1 MSLPRILIVD
11 DDPTV
16 RQVCR
21 EALEQYGCEIHE
33 AGDTARAIALLEVL
47 SFSVVLSDVIM
58 PGGNGTEILDH
69 VVRHHPDTL
78 VILLSGHGSID
89 VVKDAI
95 LKGAFDFLVKPFEL
109 SELTATIGRA
119 LEVRK
124 KQTTELRNELYELHA
139 LTTSSSISTDTPES
153 YLEKLCA
160 ALERSFRAD
169 AAAVVL
175 EDGRLTLA
183 GDDDI
188 LEDSA
193 WPVLSRAASL
203 LPEGSIMEPGS
214 LPELQTPRGPAGA
227 MCRPLQGKDVRIG
240 SCIVVRL
247 GAGFPFTERDLK
259 LLGLFAAQ
267 AGNQLTGFDLARD
280 LRETANDLEKIN
292 TISAGFSASLD
303 TSKVLDAIS
312 KGLHEVIPFDVFGA
326 FLSAQGAAPLVYVLS
341 RADIPQRL
349 LRSAFEERV
358 ADVTGETGFDKAW
371 EAGIFQRFD
380 KAGPPF
386 DSAKATWFA
395 FNLGEQGRLQGM
407 LIAGTRD
414 TGSLPGLQRYLSLLA
429 GQAAVALGNAY
440 LHQTGE
446 RNYIQTIAA
455 LAGAVDA
462 KDPYTHYHSRNVTAY
477 CLAMADYLGM
487 PDRERE
493 DLRNAALLHDIG
505 KIGMPEAI
513 LNKPGSLTSA
523 EFDIIKTHPDIGY
536 RILKPVTA
544 LADIPVTV
552 RHHHERF
559 DGGGYPLKLTGEDIP
574 FHSRILAVADV
585 FDAITSDRTYRSSP
599 GLDYAVS
606 ELRSS
611 AGTQLDPELVG
622 AFLEILSERT
632 PAEILSDYD
641 PEVTR

>member
-1 MSLPRILIVD
+1 MSLPRVLIVD
-11 DDPTV
+11 DDPMV

-21 EALEQYGCEIHE
+21 EALEQYGCDVHE
-33 AGDTARAIALLEVL
+33 AGDSARALALLEVL

-58 PGGNGTEILDH
+58 PGGSGIEILDH
-69 VVRHHPDTL
+69 AVRHHPDTL

-95 LKGAFDFLVKPFEL
+95 LKGAFDFLIKPFDL
-109 SELTATIGRA
+109 SELTATVGRA

-124 KQTTELRNELYELHA
+124 RLTTELRKELYELHA

-160 ALERSFRAD
+160 ALQRSFRAD
-169 AAAVVL
+169 AAAVLL
-175 EDGRLTLA
+175 EDGRLTVA

-188 LEDSA
+188 LEDSV
-193 WPVLSRAASL
+193 WPVLSRSTSL
-203 LPEGSIMEPGS
+203 YQEGLILEAGS
-214 LPELQTPRGPAGA
+214 LPELETSRGRATA
-227 MCRPLQGKDVRIG
+227 MCRPIRGKDVRVG

-267 AGNQLTGFDLARD
+267 AGNQLTGFDLASD
-280 LRETANDLEKIN
+280 LRDTANDLEKIN
-292 TISAGFSASLD
+292 TLSAGFSASLD
-303 TSKVLDAIS
+303 TSRVLDAIS
-312 KGLHEVIPFDVFGA
+312 KGLHEVIPFDAFGA
-326 FLSAQGAAPLVYVLS
+326 FLSAQGSAPLVYVLS
-341 RADIPQRL
+341 RADIPHRS
-349 LRSAFEERV
+349 LRKAFEDRASGV
-358 ADVTGETGFDKAW
+358 MGETSFAKAW
-371 EAGIFQRFD
+371 EAGIFQKFGQ
-380 KAGPPF
+380 AGSTF
-386 DSAKATWFA
+386 DSEKATWFV
-395 FNLGEQGRLQGM
+395 FNLGEQGRLQGL
-407 LIAGTRD
+407 LIVGIQDAVA
-414 TGSLPGLQRYLSLLA
+414 LPRLQRYLPLLA

-440 LHQTGE
+440 LHQTSE
-446 RNYIQTIAA
+446 RNYLQTIAA

-487 PDRERE
+487 SDRERE

-505 KIGMPEAI
+505 KIGMPETI

-523 EFDIIKTHPDIGY
+523 EYEIIKTHPDIGY

-559 DGGGYPLKLTGEDIP
+559 DGGGYPLKLSGEEIP

-585 FDAITSDRTYRSSP
+585 FDAITSDRTYRPSP

-606 ELRSS
+606 ELRSN

-641 PEVTR
+641 PEVAR

>member
-11 DDPTV
+11 DEPMV

-33 AGDTARAIALLEVL
+33 AGDTARAIALLEAL
-47 SFSVVLSDVIM
+47 SFSVVLSDVVM
-58 PGGNGTEILDH
+58 PGGSGTEILDH

-89 VVKDAI
+89 MVKDAI

-109 SELTATIGRA
+109 SELTSTIGRA

-124 KQTTELRNELYELHA
+124 RQTTELRNELYELHA
-139 LTTSSSISTDTPES
+139 LTTSSSITTDTPES
-153 YLEKLCA
+153 YLDKLCS
-160 ALERSFRAD
+160 ALQRSFRAD

-175 EDGRLTLA
+175 EDGRLTIA

-188 LEDSA
+188 LEDPA
-193 WPVLSRAASL
+193 WRVLSRSVSL

-214 LPELQTPRGPAGA
+214 LPELQTPRGQAAA
-227 MCRPLQGKDVRIG
+227 MCRPLQGKEARVG
-240 SCIVVRL
+240 SCVVVRL

-267 AGNQLTGFDLARD
+267 AGNQLTSFDLAND
-280 LRETANDLEKIN
+280 LRETARDLERIN
-292 TISAGFSASLD
+292 SLSAGFSASLD
-303 TSKVLDAIS
+303 TSRVLDAIS

-326 FLSAQGAAPLVYVLS
+326 FLSAQGAAPLVYVLARS
-341 RADIPQRL
+341 GISQRSLRRALEGRI
-349 LRSAFEERV
+349 AEI
-358 ADVTGETGFDKAW
+358 TGETGIEKAW
-371 EAGIFQRFD
+371 EAGIFQKFD
-380 KAGPPF
+380 PAGASF
-386 DSAKATWFA
+386 DSEKATWFV

-407 LIAGTRD
+407 LIAGTHD
-414 TGSLPGLQRYLSLLA
+414 AGALPRLQRYLPLLA

-446 RNYIQTIAA
+446 RNYLQTIAA

-487 PDRERE
+487 ADRERE

-505 KIGMPEAI
+505 KIGMPENI

-523 EFDIIKTHPDIGY
+523 EYDIIKTHPDIGY
-536 RILKPVTA
+536 RILRPVAA
-544 LADIPVTV
+544 LADIPVAV
-552 RHHHERF
+552 RHHHERY
-559 DGGGYPLKLTGEDIP
+559 DGGGYPLRLTGEEIP
-574 FHSRILAVADV
+574 YHSRILAVADV
-585 FDAITSDRTYRSSP
+585 FDAMTSDRTYRSSP

-606 ELRSS
+606 ELRSN

-622 AFLEILSERT
+622 AFLEILSDRG

-641 PEVTR
+641 QEVTR